1 MDIFESGNYKMLN
14 STRTKFN
21 EYMREFEKYDF
32 FDEITHISLHSYGA
46 DKSIF
51 YREIFADYMSK
62 NFPHIS
68 ISMSEYCTM
77 EWNVDESIDMGL
89 WCGKVMMRDIA
100 ILGVTDWSYWLSVAK
115 GGYEDALVYWK
126 KDNGYNSFDV
136 TKRYYVFGQFSK
148 YISNGSV
155 RVSADYSDFLGVNGI
170 ETAAFKN
177 PDGSIT
183 VIVLNDS
190 EKSHTIALKGVDKYK
205 NVKEIMTDSD
215 VNWQTREYAFDGN
228 VKVAAK
234 SMTTFVLTK

>member
-1 MDIFESGNYKMLN
+1 M
-14 STRTKFN
+14 
-21 EYMREFEKYDF
+21 
-32 FDEITHISLHSYGA
+32 
-46 DKSIF
+46 
-51 YREIFADYMSK
+51 
-62 NFPHIS
+62 
-68 ISMSEYCTM
+68 
-77 EWNVDESIDMGL
+77 
-89 WCGKVMMRDIA
+89 
-100 ILGVTDWSYWLSVAK
+100 
-115 GGYEDALVYWK
+115 
-126 KDNGYNSFDV
+126 
-136 TKRYYVFGQFSK
+136 
-148 YISNGSV
+148 

-177 PDGSIT
+177 PDGSVT